1 MRKWMPLIAV
11 CLGTFM
17 LLVDVTI
24 VTVALPDMAVDLKT
38 SFSALEWVVD
48 IYALILAALLL
59 AMGALGDLYGRRR
72 LYLGGLVLFALASLG
87 SGLAHST
94 AELIVARGVQG
105 IGGAAMYATT
115 IALLNAAYQG
125 RDRGVA
131 FGIWGAV
138 SGAAA
143 AAGPILGGLLT
154 EGLSWRWIFFVNL
167 PVSVAAVAATWR
179 AFSAD
184 QVPGR
189 ARLDV
194 PGLVTFTLAATAVT
208 YALIRVSAV
217 GWAAGPTIG
226 LLALGLAAW
235 AVFAL
240 IERRAAVPLLDL
252 ALLRRPAFTGVLVAA
267 LLLNLAAFAYF
278 PYSSLWLQSVL
289 GLSPIRAGL
298 LGSAP
303 LSVAAF
309 TVSALAG
316 RFLHAANPRWTVGG
330 GLALIGAGALA
341 QGTLSA
347 SSGHLALMPGLIVA
361 GVGVGLAT
369 PALVSNAMSA
379 VPHRSGGMAAGA
391 VNTARQLGFTIGVA
405 LLGSIFAARAAHVL
419 AAHRVPA
426 AVAPAVTGGQARA
439 VLAGAPAVQRA
450 GLDQA
455 VHAAAASGLNIAFL
469 AAGLLGLAGAVV
481 AALTLRR
488 PEPAWGGAAAA
499 GNAVT
504 AAGNTATTA
513 GNTATAAGD
522 GGAAAGD
529 QARRPGTEGPAAG
542 DRAAADGG
550 RTAAGAGPAVA
561 AEVVGTAEQA
571 GDARR

>member
-1 MRKWMPLIAV
+1 MRKWMPLLAV

-24 VTVALPDMAVDLKT
+24 VTVALPDMAVDLRT

-72 LYLGGLVLFALASLG
+72 LYLGGLALFALASLG
-87 SGLAHST
+87 SGLARST
-94 AELIVARGVQG
+94 AELIAARGVQG

-115 IALLNAAYQG
+115 IALLNSAYRG

-143 AAGPILGGLLT
+143 AAGPILGGVLT
-154 EGLSWRWIFFVNL
+154 QGLSWRWIFFVNL
-167 PVSVAAVAATWR
+167 PVCVAALVATGR
-179 AFSAD
+179 AFGAD
-184 QVPGR
+184 RVQRGS
-189 ARLDV
+189 RLDV
-194 PGLVTFTLAATAVT
+194 PGLVTFTVGAAAVT

-217 GWAAGPTIG
+217 GWTAGQTLG
-226 LLALGLAAW
+226 LLGTGLAAW
-235 AVFAL
+235 AGFAVL
-240 IERRAAVPLLDL
+240 EHRSAAPLLDL
-252 ALLRRPAFTGVLVAA
+252 ALLRRPAFAGVLAAA

-309 TVSALAG
+309 AVSALAG
-316 RFLHAANPRWTVGG
+316 RFLHTANPRWVVGG

-347 SSGHLALMPGLIVA
+347 GSGPVALLPGLIAA

-369 PALVSNAMSA
+369 PTLVSNAMSA
-379 VPHRSGGMAAGA
+379 VPQRSGGMAAGA

-405 LLGSIFAARAAHVL
+405 LLGSIFAARAATVL
-419 AAHRVPA
+419 AARGA
-426 AVAPAVTGGQARA
+426 GRAVAPAVTGGQAGA
-439 VLAGAPAVQRA
+439 VLAHAPAAQRA
-450 GLDQA
+450 GLDG
-455 VHAAAASGLNIAFL
+455 VIHAAAAAGLNLSFL
-469 AAGLLGLAGAVV
+469 VAGLLGLAGAVV
-481 AALTLRR
+481 AVVTLRR
-488 PEPAWGGAAAA
+488 PAQPGGPEA
-499 GNAVT
+499 GVANAPE
-504 AAGNTATTA
+504 AGVGNGPEA
-513 GNTATAAGD
+513 GPGAGSPRL
-522 GGAAAGD
+522 D
-529 QARRPGTEGPAAG
+529 QAGSPAAQAI
-542 DRAAADGG
+542 RS
-550 RTAAGAGPAVA
+550 GPSAP
-561 AEVVGTAEQA
+561 
-571 GDARR
+571 R

>member
-1 MRKWMPLIAV
+1 MRKWMPLLAV

-24 VTVALPDMAVDLKT
+24 VTVALPDMAVSLTT

-59 AMGALGDLYGRRR
+59 AMGSLGDLYGRRR
-72 LYLGGLVLFALASLG
+72 LYLGGLGLFALASLG
-87 SGLAHST
+87 SGLAQNT
-94 AELIVARGVQG
+94 TELIVARGVQG

-143 AAGPILGGLLT
+143 ASGPILGGLLT
-154 EGLSWRWIFFVNL
+154 QGLSWRWIFFVNL
-167 PVSVAAVAATWR
+167 PVCVAALVATVR
-179 AFSAD
+179 AFRAD
-184 QVPGR
+184 REDRR
-189 ARLDV
+189 AGLDV
-194 PGLVTFTLAATAVT
+194 PGLVTFTAGAVAVT

-217 GWAAGPTIG
+217 GWGSGQTLG
-226 LLALGLAAW
+226 LLGAGLAAW
-235 AVFAL
+235 AVFAA
-240 IERRAAVPLLDL
+240 IERRAPAPLLDL
-252 ALLRRPAFTGVLVAA
+252 ALLRRPAFAGVLAVG

-309 TVSALAG
+309 AVSALAG
-316 RFLHAANPRWTVGG
+316 RFLQAANPKWVVGG

-341 QGTLSA
+341 QGTLRA
-347 SSGHLALMPGLIVA
+347 GAGELALLPGLIAA

-369 PALVSNAMSA
+369 PTLVSNAMSA

-391 VNTARQLGFTIGVA
+391 VNTARQLGFTVGVA
-405 LLGSIFAARAAHVL
+405 LLGSIFAARVARVL
-419 AAHRVPA
+419 AAGGAPP
-426 AVAPAVTGGQARA
+426 AVAPAVAGGQARGA
-439 VLAGAPAVQRA
+439 LARVPVAQRA
-450 GLDQA
+450 GLDHA
-455 VHAAAASGLNIAFL
+455 VHAAAASGLNLAFL
-469 AAGLLGLAGAVV
+469 VAGLLGLAGAVIAV
-481 AALTLRR
+481 ATMRR
-488 PEPAWGGAAAA
+488 PS
-499 GNAVT
+499 T
-504 AAGNTATTA
+504 
-513 GNTATAAGD
+513 AGD
-522 GGAAAGD
+522 GRAAPGRPTAAPAGLHTE
-529 QARRPGTEGPAAG
+529 AAPGTGEAAPEG
-542 DRAAADGG
+542 
-550 RTAAGAGPAVA
+550 AV
-561 AEVVGTAEQA
+561 
-571 GDARR
+571 R

>member
-1 MRKWMPLIAV
+1 MEENYIAAALDGQSRLRPPEFSCGPALVRPSPERRTPMRKWMRLIAGG
-11 CLGTFM
+11 LGTFM

-59 AMGALGDLYGRRR
+59 AMGSLGDLYGRRR
-72 LYLGGLVLFALASLG
+72 LYLGGLTLFALASLG

-94 AELIVARGVQG
+94 AELIAARGVQG
-105 IGGAAMYATT
+105 VGGAAMYATT

-154 EGLSWRWIFFVNL
+154 QGLSWRWIFFVNL
-167 PVSVAAVAATWR
+167 PVSVAALVVTRR

-184 QVPGR
+184 R
-189 ARLDV
+189 TEHRTRLDV
-194 PGLVTFTLAATAVT
+194 PGLVAFTVGATAVT

-217 GWAAGPTIG
+217 GWAAGQTLA
-226 LLALGLAAW
+226 LLAAGLAAW
-235 AVFAL
+235 AGFAV
-240 IERRAAVPLLDL
+240 IEHRSAAPLLDL
-252 ALLRRPAFTGVLVAA
+252 ALLRRPAFAGVLAA
-267 LLLNLAAFAYF
+267 GLLLNLAAFAYF

-309 TVSALAG
+309 VVSALAG
-316 RFLHAANPRWTVGG
+316 RFLHTANPKWIVGG

-341 QGTLSA
+341 QGTPSA
-347 SSGHLALMPGLIVA
+347 GSGSLALLPGLIAA

-369 PALVSNAMSA
+369 PTLISNAMSA
-379 VPHRSGGMAAGA
+379 VPPRSGGMAAGA

-405 LLGSIFAARAAHVL
+405 LLGSVFAARAATVL
-419 AAHRVPA
+419 AARGA
-426 AVAPAVTGGQARA
+426 ASGVAPAVTGGQARA
-439 VLAGAPAVQRA
+439 GLAHVPAAQRA

-455 VHAAAASGLNIAFL
+455 VHAAAAAGLNLAFL
-469 AAGLLGLAGAVV
+469 VAGLLGLAGAVI
-481 AALTLRR
+481 AALTM
-488 PEPAWGGAAAA
+488 
-499 GNAVT
+499 
-504 AAGNTATTA
+504 
-513 GNTATAAGD
+513 
-522 GGAAAGD
+522 
-529 QARRPGTEGPAAG
+529 RRPGTTGGSPAARG
-542 DRAAADGG
+542 
-550 RTAAGAGPAVA
+550 
-561 AEVVGTAEQA
+561 Q
-571 GDARR
+571 

>member
-24 VTVALPDMAVDLKT
+24 VTVALPEMAVDLKT

-72 LYLGGLVLFALASLG
+72 LYLGGLALFALASLG
-87 SGLAHST
+87 SGLART
-94 AELIVARGVQG
+94 TGELIAARGVQG
-105 IGGAAMYATT
+105 IGGAAMFATT

-125 RDRGVA
+125 RDRGTA

-154 EGLSWRWIFFVNL
+154 QSLSWRWIFFVNL
-167 PVSVAAVAATWR
+167 PVSVAAIATTWR
-179 AFSAD
+179 AFRPD
-184 QVPGR
+184 HTPGR
-189 ARLDV
+189 TRLDV
-194 PGLVTFTLAATAVT
+194 PGLVTFTLGATAVT

-217 GWAAGPTIG
+217 GWAAPQTAG
-226 LLALGLAAW
+226 LLGAGLAAW
-235 AVFAL
+235 AVFAV
-240 IERRAAVPLLDL
+240 IEHRSAAPLLDL
-252 ALLRRPAFTGVLVAA
+252 GLLRRPSFTGVLVAA

-289 GLSPIRAGL
+289 RLSPIQAGL

-303 LSVAAF
+303 LSVSAF

-330 GLALIGAGALA
+330 GLALIGAGVLA

-347 SSGHLALMPGLIVA
+347 GSGRLALLPGLIVA
-361 GVGVGLAT
+361 GMGVGLAT
-369 PALVSNAMSA
+369 PTLVSNAMSA
-379 VPHRSGGMAAGA
+379 VPHDRGGMAAGA

-405 LLGSIFAARAAHVL
+405 LLGSVFAARAGHVL
-419 AAHRVPA
+419 ARHGVPA
-426 AVAPAVTGGQARA
+426 RVAPAVTGGQARA
-439 VLAGAPAVQRA
+439 VLAAVPAAQRA
-450 GLDQA
+450 GLDHV
-455 VHAAAASGLNIAFL
+455 VHAASAAGLNLTFL
-469 AAGLLGLAGAVV
+469 VAGLLGLAGAVV

-488 PEPAWGGAAAA
+488 PAPAWSGPAAA
-499 GNAVT
+499 GSGDDAG
-504 AAGNTATTA
+504 AAGREAP
-513 GNTATAAGD
+513 
-522 GGAAAGD
+522 
-529 QARRPGTEGPAAG
+529 RPAAEPAG
-542 DRAAADGG
+542 GG
-550 RTAAGAGPAVA
+550 R
-561 AEVVGTAEQA
+561 
-571 GDARR
+571 